1 MRFNSPRNLHYPIT
15 VTKLLQQQDDK
26 VKRFAKLFSYYYT
39 TSVTEVDEF
48 GQENEVK
55 KKFPADFQ
63 AEKEGTLKTWFIREG
78 DVIQREGVKL
88 FELNEE
94 CSHEVQWG
102 GMCVNCGKNMDE
114 VSFNTTMRDVDRA
127 TVVRAHGSTALKISE
142 DVAIRAEEEAK
153 RRLLSGKKLSLVVDL
168 DQTII
173 HATVDPTVA
182 EWQKDPDN
190 PNYEAVKDVQSFQL
204 LDNGPGGRGCWYY
217 IKLRP
222 GLREFLENISKIY
235 ELHIY
240 TMGTRAYAQNIAK
253 IVDPNR
259 KVFGDRILSRDE
271 SGSLTVKTLHRIF
284 PVDTKMVVIIDDR
297 GDVWNWH
304 SNLIKVTPYDFFVGI
319 GDINS
324 SFLPKRHDI
333 AAAEAARP
341 PPPPYTPAPDE
352 AAGETSVAS
361 EEPAAEE
368 KQTPSKIQ
376 MPPKPNSETTSLE
389 EQLVA
394 MSGGDNPELLKEQ
407 TNEQN
412 ETIATQ
418 MEDKPLLRRQEILDK
433 ADQEAAEKEETR
445 ENGDETPSDA
455 HRRHNLLHDD
465 DDELTHLE
473 ANLRSVHQRFY
484 ERYEMSRS
492 GAQGG
497 RLAQLKGEKSP
508 KKRPIDD
515 LEIVPDVALI
525 MPDMK
530 RSALKGV
537 SIVFSGVV
545 PLGTNIQNSEYA
557 VWAKSFGAKVSEVIN
572 RKTTHVVA
580 ARNRRTQKVRQA
592 ARHPQI
598 KIVTVDWLKECFVKW
613 QRASE
618 APHIIHVEPDE
629 RGPHASQGSPF
640 DELDD
645 GTVMSSSDEDAANAE
660 ADLDELVEDDMAS
673 DDDELDDMM
682 PTSPVDETNL
692 ALDDED
698 REELEKELAE
708 FLDDSESD
716 SEGSEK
722 SNGFESDTSVRSEGS
737 AKSAHKKRKR
747 NAESNENS
755 EASDSDSNA
764 TDDGTVSIAGSKLQR
779 RKKRALE
786 RVTSLTNVASV
797 EQSSGLP
804 SPDTTGPEEGQGE
817 EDAGAVH
824 QPNADEDDDALEAE
838 MLAEFEREQD
848 GDDDDGEVGG
858 EEEEAEN

>member
-48 GQENEVK
+48 GQENEVE

-63 AEKEGTLKTWFIREG
+63 AEKEGTLRTWFIREG
-78 DVIQREGVKL
+78 DVIEREGVKL

-114 VSFNTTMRDVDRA
+114 VSFNTTMRDIDRA

-153 RRLLSGKKLSLVVDL
+153 RRLLSSKKLSLVVDL

-190 PNYEAVKDVQSFQL
+190 PNYDAVKDVQSFQL

-259 KVFGDRILSRDE
+259 KIFGDRILSRDE

-333 AAAEAARP
+333 APAD
-341 PPPPYTPAPDE
+341 PPPPYTPPQDE
-352 AAGETSVAS
+352 AEGAKGGATEGST
-361 EEPAAEE
+361 AEE
-368 KQTPSKIQ
+368 KLSHLKIQ

-407 TNEQN
+407 TDEQN

-433 ADQEAAEKEETR
+433 ADQEAAEKEESR

-465 DDELTHLE
+465 DEELAHLE

-484 ERYEMSRS
+484 ERYERNRS

-530 RSALKGV
+530 RSVLKGV

-613 QRASE
+613 QRAPE
-618 APHIIHVEPDE
+618 GPHIIHVEPDE

-640 DELDD
+640 DELDE
-645 GTVMSSSDEDAANAE
+645 GTVMSSSEEDAVNAE
-660 ADLDELVEDDMAS
+660 TDLDELGEDDTAS
-673 DDDELDDMM
+673 DDDELDEMM
-682 PTSPVDETNL
+682 PTSPVDEQNL
-692 ALDDED
+692 RLDDTD

-708 FLDDSESD
+708 FLDESD
-716 SEGSEK
+716 TDGEAGDK
-722 SNGFESDTSVRSEGS
+722 SDGFESDASVRSETS
-737 AKSAHKKRKR
+737 VKTLHKKRKR
-747 NAESNENS
+747 NAESTDNS
-755 EASDSDSNA
+755 ETSDSDSNM
-764 TDDGTVSIAGSKLQR
+764 TDDGTVSVAGSKLQR

-786 RVTSLTNVASV
+786 RVTSLTNVAIV
-797 EQSSGLP
+797 EHSSGLP

-817 EDAGAVH
+817 EDASKLNQAE
-824 QPNADEDDDALEAE
+824 ADEDDDALEAE
-838 MLAEFEREQD
+838 LLAEFEK
-848 GDDDDGEVGG
+848 DDD
-858 EEEEAEN
+858 EEETEN

>member
-1 MRFNSPRNLHYPIT
+1 MLFTSPRNLHYPIT
-15 VTKLLQQQDDK
+15 VTKLLQKQDDK

-48 GQENEVK
+48 GQEHQVD

-63 AEKEGTLKTWFIREG
+63 AEKEGTLRRWFIREG
-78 DVIQREGVKL
+78 DVIRREGVKL
-88 FELNEE
+88 VELDEE
-94 CSHEVQWG
+94 CRHEVQWG
-102 GMCVNCGKNMDE
+102 GMCADCGKNMDE
-114 VSFNTTMRDVDRA
+114 VSFNTTMLDKERA

-153 RRLLSGKKLSLVVDL
+153 RRLLSNKKLSLVVDL

-182 EWQKDPDN
+182 EWQKDPEN

-222 GLREFLENISKIY
+222 GLREFLENISKVY

-259 KVFGDRILSRDE
+259 KIFGDRILSRDE

-297 GDVWNWH
+297 GDVWSWSN
-304 SNLIKVTPYDFFVGI
+304 NLIKVTPYDFFVGI

-324 SFLPKRHDI
+324 SFLPKRQDI
-333 AAAEAARP
+333 PAADTVKPLPPTSAPQEASKQEPEALAAEK
-341 PPPPYTPAPDE
+341 TGE
-352 AAGETSVAS
+352 A
-361 EEPAAEE
+361 PAAVVTEE
-368 KQTPSKIQ
+368 KLPPLKIQ
-376 MPPKPNSETTSLE
+376 LPPKPNGETTTLE

-412 ETIATQ
+412 EAIATQ

-433 ADQEAAEKEETR
+433 ADKEAAEKEQSPESG
-445 ENGDETPSDA
+445 EETPSDT
-455 HRRHNLLHDD
+455 HKRHNLLHDD
-465 DDELTHLE
+465 DDELRYLE
-473 ANLRSVHQRFY
+473 ANLRALHQRFY
-484 ERYEMSRS
+484 ERYERNRS

-508 KKRPIDD
+508 KKRPVDD
-515 LEIVPDVALI
+515 LEIVPDIGLI
-525 MPDMK
+525 MPEMK
-530 RSALKGV
+530 RSVLKGV

-545 PLGTNIQNSEYA
+545 PLGTNIQASEYA
-557 VWAKSFGAKVSEVIN
+557 VWAKSFGAKVSETIN
-572 RKTTHVVA
+572 KKTTHVVA

-598 KIVTVDWLKECFVKW
+598 KIVTVDWLKECFVTW
-613 QRASE
+613 QRVSE

-640 DELDD
+640 DAFEDLDD
-645 GTVMSSSDEDAANAE
+645 GTVMSSSDEDAAT
-660 ADLDELVEDDMAS
+660 ADTELEDVVDGDPAS
-673 DDDELDDMM
+673 DEELEEMM

-692 ALDDED
+692 MLDDTD

-708 FLDDSESD
+708 FLDDESD
-716 SEGSEK
+716 TDGESSEK
-722 SNGFESDTSVRSEGS
+722 SDGFESDASVRSEASDTS
-737 AKSAHKKRKR
+737 APKKRKR
-747 NAESNENS
+747 NPNSADNS
-755 EASDSDSNA
+755 EASDSDSNM
-764 TDDGTVSIAGSKLQR
+764 TDDGAVSIAGSKLQR

-786 RVTSLTNVASV
+786 RVTSLTNVANV
-797 EQSSGLP
+797 EHSSGLP
-804 SPDTTGPEEGQGE
+804 SPDTTGPEEGQ
-817 EDAGAVH
+817 EDAGQVH
-824 QPNADEDDDALEAE
+824 EPDADEDDDALEAE
-838 MLAEFEREQD
+838 LLAEFEKDE
-848 GDDDDGEVGG
+848 GEI
-858 EEEEAEN
+858 EAEA

>member
-304 SNLIKVTPYDFFVGI
+304 SNLIKVTPYDFF
-319 GDINS
+319 
-324 SFLPKRHDI
+324 
-333 AAAEAARP
+333 
-341 PPPPYTPAPDE
+341 
-352 AAGETSVAS
+352 
-361 EEPAAEE
+361 
-368 KQTPSKIQ
+368 
-376 MPPKPNSETTSLE
+376 
-389 EQLVA
+389 LVA

-515 LEIVPDVALI
+515 LEIVPDVASI

-545 PLGTNIQNSEYA
+545 PLGTNIQ
-557 VWAKSFGAKVSEVIN
+557 K
-572 RKTTHVVA
+572 
-580 ARNRRTQKVRQA
+580 
-592 ARHPQI
+592 
-598 KIVTVDWLKECFVKW
+598 
-613 QRASE
+613 
-618 APHIIHVEPDE
+618 
-629 RGPHASQGSPF
+629 
-640 DELDD
+640 
-645 GTVMSSSDEDAANAE
+645 
-660 ADLDELVEDDMAS
+660 
-673 DDDELDDMM
+673 
-682 PTSPVDETNL
+682 
-692 ALDDED
+692 
-698 REELEKELAE
+698 
-708 FLDDSESD
+708 
-716 SEGSEK
+716 
-722 SNGFESDTSVRSEGS
+722 
-737 AKSAHKKRKR
+737 
-747 NAESNENS
+747 
-755 EASDSDSNA
+755 
-764 TDDGTVSIAGSKLQR
+764 
-779 RKKRALE
+779 
-786 RVTSLTNVASV
+786 
-797 EQSSGLP
+797 
-804 SPDTTGPEEGQGE
+804 
-817 EDAGAVH
+817 
-824 QPNADEDDDALEAE
+824 
-838 MLAEFEREQD
+838 
-848 GDDDDGEVGG
+848 
-858 EEEEAEN
+858 

>member
-1 MRFNSPRNLHYPIT
+1 MLFTSPRNLHYPIT
-15 VTKLLQQQDDK
+15 VTKLLQKQDDK
-26 VKRFAKLFSYYYT
+26 VTRFAKLFSYYYT

-48 GQENEVK
+48 GQENEVD

-63 AEKEGTLKTWFIREG
+63 AEKEGTLRRWFIKEG
-78 DVIQREGVKL
+78 DVIRREGVKL
-88 FELNEE
+88 VELDEE
-94 CSHEVQWG
+94 CRHELQFG
-102 GMCVNCGKNMDE
+102 GMCADCGKSMDE
-114 VSFNTTMRDVDRA
+114 VSYNTTMLDLDRA

-153 RRLLSGKKLSLVVDL
+153 RRLLSNKKLSLVVDL

-190 PNYEAVKDVQSFQL
+190 PNYDAVKDVQSFQL

-259 KVFGDRILSRDE
+259 RIFGDRILSRDE

-297 GDVWNWH
+297 GDVWSW
-304 SNLIKVTPYDFFVGI
+304 STNLIKVTPYDFFVGI

-324 SFLPKRHDI
+324 SFLPKRQDI
-333 AAAEAARP
+333 AAAEAVKPLPTAAP
-341 PPPPYTPAPDE
+341 QEQAPADGTSEMSEVPTTDEKPAPL
-352 AAGETSVAS
+352 
-361 EEPAAEE
+361 
-368 KQTPSKIQ
+368 KIQ
-376 MPPKPNSETTSLE
+376 LPPKPNGETTSLE

-412 ETIATQ
+412 EAIATQ

-433 ADQEAAEKEETR
+433 ADHEAAEKEQSR
-445 ENGDETPSDA
+445 ENGDETPSDT

-465 DDELTHLE
+465 DDELRHLE
-473 ANLRSVHQRFY
+473 ANLRAVHTRFY
-484 ERYEMSRS
+484 DQYERKRS
-492 GAQGG
+492 GTQGG
-497 RLAQLKGEKSP
+497 RVAQLKGEKSP

-515 LEIVPDVALI
+515 LEIVPDVGFI

-530 RSALKGV
+530 RTVLKGV

-545 PLGTNIQNSEYA
+545 PLGTNIQSSEYA
-557 VWAKSFGAKVSEVIN
+557 VWAKSFGARISEVIN
-572 RKTTHVVA
+572 KRTTHVVA

-613 QRASE
+613 QKASE
-618 APHIIHVEPDE
+618 TPHIIHVEPDE
-629 RGPHASQGSPF
+629 RGAHASQGSPF
-640 DELDD
+640 DELDE
-645 GTVMSSSDEDAANAE
+645 GTVLSSSEEDAANADVE
-660 ADLDELVEDDMAS
+660 LDDLVDEEMGSDEDLDE
-673 DDDELDDMM
+673 MM
-682 PTSPVDETNL
+682 PTSPLDEKNIR
-692 ALDDED
+692 LDEND

-708 FLDDSESD
+708 FLDDSDTDGEGSDKSDGSESD
-716 SEGSEK
+716 A
-722 SNGFESDTSVRSEGS
+722 SVRSETS
-737 AKSAHKKRKR
+737 TKSAHKKRKR
-747 NAESNENS
+747 NAESAENS
-755 EASDSDSNA
+755 EASDSDSNM
-764 TDDGTVSIAGSKLQR
+764 TDDGTVSVAGSKLQR

-797 EQSSGLP
+797 EHSSGLP

-817 EDAGAVH
+817 EAGKAH
-824 QPNADEDDDALEAE
+824 EPNADEDDDALEAE
-838 MLAEFEREQD
+838 LLAEFEK
-848 GDDDDGEVGG
+848 DDDDD
-858 EEEEAEN
+858 EE